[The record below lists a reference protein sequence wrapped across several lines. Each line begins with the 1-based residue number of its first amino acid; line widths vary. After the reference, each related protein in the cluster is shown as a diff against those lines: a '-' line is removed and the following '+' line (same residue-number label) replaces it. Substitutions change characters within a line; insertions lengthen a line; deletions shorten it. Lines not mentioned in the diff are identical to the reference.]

1 MQRQGAAGVAARC
14 CCQSAVCALDP
25 GCWCRC
31 GVLVLLQGAA
41 VRVLFVLWSLVAGAA
56 ARCRRRVPFP
66 VPTFFL
72 LFGVS
77 ANRVLAKPC
86 RYTRFHCVRKTGLKG
101 HLPRASVIGQN
112 NGGNVRRNGGNQQK
126 NGENFRFFAIKLN
139 FVCIKCEEDSESSH

>member
-1 MQRQGAAGVAARC
+1 MFASWRCLRFGALLLAPL
-14 CCQSAVCALDP
+14 QSAVC
-25 GCWCRC
+25 R
-31 GVLVLLQGAA
+31 VLLQGAA
-41 VRVLFVLWSLVAGAA
+41 VRVLFVLWILVAGAA
-56 ARCRRRVPFP
+56 AGCWCCFKVLLSECCLCCGAWLLVPLRGAAAGCRFRCPR
-66 VPTFFL
+66 FFL

-126 NGENFRFFAIKLN
+126 NVENFRFF
-139 FVCIKCEEDSESSH
+139 CH